1 MPKEKIP
8 VWLHPGCLDSWVL
21 QLDFGDTIFATSTLF
36 NDSNI
41 LINSD
46 SPELYYWSPIF
57 QKLGWDNFFFP
68 VDLSCRN
75 SGAVLHLVSIFSC
88 FFKKNFTIMTFV
100 SEDKKL
106 LSLSRVF
113 SSYTW
118 VERETKEFYGITFLG
133 LRDSR
138 RLLSDYTTVEPL
150 TDQYE
155 TRGYNTVVQDIFI

>member
-1 MPKEKIP
+1 
-8 VWLHPGCLDSWVL
+8 
-21 QLDFGDTIFATSTLF
+21 
-36 NDSNI
+36 
-41 LINSD
+41 
-46 SPELYYWSPIF
+46 
-57 QKLGWDNFFFP
+57 
-68 VDLSCRN
+68 
-75 SGAVLHLVSIFSC
+75 
-88 FFKKNFTIMTFV
+88 MTFA

-155 TRGYNTVVQDIFI
+155 TSGYNTVIQDIFI